1 MSEIYSFLRSLG
13 SPILS
18 FFALGLLLGA
28 TQINAQ
34 NIPNAGSIQQQ
45 ISRDREISIPKI
57 VQGADLPK
65 FDT

>member
-1 MSEIYSFLRSLG
+1 M
-13 SPILS
+13 S